1 MKDIKRFILE
11 ASNIGKP
18 SDYKTQVEDV
28 INAGKEKN
36 LKIVF
41 RDRTTNSGDFAFFIY
56 DKKKQDRYLIG
67 YDGDWNA
74 KDDENTSFK
83 SCIEA
88 TYEYIENYKQYQ
100 IIKVLTNITL

>member
-18 SDYKTQVEDV
+18 SDYKTQVKDV

-56 DKKKQDRYLIG
+56 DKKKQDRYLVG
-67 YDGDWNA
+67 YDGDWRA

-88 TYEYIENYKQYQ
+88 TYEYIENYK
-100 IIKVLTNITL
+100 